1 MNLQQEYNK
10 IQYLYT
16 PLFCEENIWQLIKSL
31 ASTGIKTC
39 PHKMWTLIITNPNRK
54 VALFNQKLSP
64 KSTEINH
71 PVIWDYHVIM
81 LAEICQKY
89 YIFDFDTRLTF
100 ITPVQ
105 EYLQKTFVSPSKLPQ
120 EFIPY
125 IRKIPAENYL
135 KQFYSDRT
143 HMENQIEPSDFPTWP
158 IINAGKKNCIPL
170 ADYLSIDK
178 VFNDK
183 SQLLKISSLTGLK
196 QWLTQAKEQF

>member
-1 MNLQQEYNK
+1 
-10 IQYLYT
+10 
-16 PLFCEENIWQLIKSL
+16 
-31 ASTGIKTC
+31 
-39 PHKMWTLIITNPNRK
+39 MWALIITNPNRK

-64 KSTEINH
+64 ISTEINH

-105 EYLQKTFVSPSKLPQ
+105 EYLQKTFVSPGKLPQ

-125 IRKIPAENYL
+125 IHKIPAENYL

-143 HMENQIEPSDFPTWP
+143 HMKDQIDSSEFPAWP
-158 IINAGKKNCIPL
+158 IINADKKNCIPL
-170 ADYLSIDK
+170 ADYLSVDK

-183 SQLLKISSLTGLK
+183 SQVLKVSSLVELEA
-196 QWLTQAKEQF
+196 WLSF